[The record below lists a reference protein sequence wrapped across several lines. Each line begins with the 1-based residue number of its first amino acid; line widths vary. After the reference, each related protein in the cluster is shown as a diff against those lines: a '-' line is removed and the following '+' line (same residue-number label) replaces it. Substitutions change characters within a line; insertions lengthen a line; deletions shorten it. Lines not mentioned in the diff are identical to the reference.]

1 MLRNLTLLIAL
12 TMMPFGLIAQWSDDP
27 SVNLQIS
34 DLGGEQT
41 IPKVAVGPDGH
52 YYVGYFSSSEG
63 QYDMYLQRLDNEGN
77 PQWPGSGI
85 LISDHPTMSWLTDWD
100 LTVDHE
106 NHAILTWPDE
116 REGDLN
122 IVAYRIGPD
131 EEFAWGDD
139 GILLSNSPAFEAA
152 PKVTVT
158 GDNNAV
164 FAWEA
169 EGEVIIQ
176 KVSPNGTKEWGEW
189 GITLSA
195 EDEYTWPQLIPVGDD
210 DVILKLYED
219 SGPFFAPIRHI
230 LAQRYDG
237 NGDPVWDEK
246 TLVYDGGEITGFTQI
261 LPMVN
266 DGDDGFYIAWHD
278 YTLSGT
284 EASVWLQHV
293 NNEGEPQF
301 VHNGVLLSDANHNN
315 QLNPSIALA
324 GNGEYVYVF
333 WNERNANQNMFG
345 IFGQKVATNGDLQ
358 WGTGGHEIFGL
369 GNQSLFT
376 YFALPAGAEDVVIL
390 YDYDM
395 GATNYGLRAAR
406 IDGDGEFAWSPEVV
420 DVSDVASSKMH
431 PDMASFND
439 DQWVFAWGDDRD
451 GPSEIY
457 AQNLLPDGQLG
468 VPETVEQYTLT
479 ITMEGEG
486 QVLVDGIAYTEPLTF
501 EEGELVELE
510 AIAEE
515 GWTFHA
521 WAGDVESMD
530 PVETIA
536 MDADKQVM
544 AIFLE
549 DEEPQYALTLEA
561 DPASGGEVSGAGD
574 YEAGDSVT
582 IEAHPADGYV
592 FHLWLDEVENTFAE
606 VATHTF
612 EMPADDLHLIAVF
625 QQETNVVGQEQATV
639 TLYPNPGHNQV
650 SVTSDVPIAQIEVL
664 DLKGTAVMSRYAHQ
678 VYEYHLDVS
687 ALNAGVHVVRIQGDN
702 GIMVKRLIISR

>member
-1 MLRNLTLLIAL
+1 
-12 TMMPFGLIAQWSDDP
+12 
-27 SVNLQIS
+27 
-34 DLGGEQT
+34 
-41 IPKVAVGPDGH
+41 
-52 YYVGYFSSSEG
+52 
-63 QYDMYLQRLDNEGN
+63 MYLQRLDNEGN
-77 PQWPGSGI
+77 PLWPGSGI

-176 KVSPNGTKEWGEW
+176 KVSPDGTKEWGEW
-189 GITLSA
+189 GITLSS
-195 EDEYTWPQLIPVGDD
+195 DDSYTWPQLIPAGDD
-210 DVILKLYED
+210 DVILKVYED

-230 LAQRYDG
+230 VAQRYDG
-237 NGDPVWDEK
+237 DGNPVWDEM

-278 YTLSGT
+278 YTFSGT

-301 VHNGVLLSDANHNN
+301 VHNGVLLSDADHNN

-345 IFGQKVATNGDLQ
+345 IFGQKVAINGDLQ
-358 WGTGGHEIFGL
+358 WGPGGKEIFGL
-369 GNQSLFT
+369 DSQSLFT
-376 YFALPAGAEDVVIL
+376 HFALPAGAEDVVVL

-395 GATNYGLRAAR
+395 GAANYGLKAAR
-406 IDGDGEFAWSPEVV
+406 IDGEGDFVWATEEVGVSESPSSKSHIDMATFDGE
-420 DVSDVASSKMH
+420 
-431 PDMASFND
+431 
-439 DQWVFAWGDDRD
+439 QWVFAWGDDRG

-468 VPETVEQYTLT
+468 IPEEVEQYTLT
-479 ITMEGEG
+479 ITIEGEG

-510 AIAEE
+510 AMAEE

-521 WAGDVESMD
+521 WAGDVESMNL
-530 PVETIA
+530 VESIV
-536 MDADKQVM
+536 MDADKQVT

-549 DEEPQYALTLEA
+549 DEEPQYVLTLEA
-561 DPASGGEVSGAGD
+561 DPAAGGEVLGAGE
-574 YEAGDSVT
+574 YEAGESVN
-582 IEAHPADGYV
+582 IEAHPADGYAFQV
-592 FHLWLDEVENTFAE
+592 WLDADENTFAE
-606 VATHTF
+606 VETYTF
-612 EMPADDLHLIAVF
+612 EMPADDLHLVAVF
-625 QQETNVVGQEQATV
+625 QHETNVVDQELASV
-639 TLYPNPGHNQV
+639 SLYPNPAGNHV
-650 SVTSDVPIAQIEVL
+650 SITSDAPITQIEVL
-664 DLKGTAVMSRYAHQ
+664 DMKGASVMLRNAGQ

-687 ALNAGVHVVRIQGDN
+687 ALDAGVHLVRISGKA